1 MELSTYIARLRQEVA
16 AATELGGPE
25 VVAGAD
31 RLLLAL
37 EPAVRLT
44 LMEAITDAAA
54 EISAELPAGN
64 VDTRLR
70 GRGVEFVVESIAP
83 AEDEPESRGPADTEV
98 EDSGA
103 QVRITLRLPENL
115 KVRAEELATETGTSL
130 NSWLVEAVRT
140 ATRGSGIHLGG
151 TGWSVDLPNI
161 PGFTPPAPPTPPGRP
176 GQPRGRSRR
185 VTGWA

>member
-1 MELSTYIARLRQEVA
+1 MELSTYISRLRQEVA

-25 VVAGAD
+25 IVAGAD

-44 LMEAITDAAA
+44 LLEALTDAAA

-70 GRGVEFVVESIAP
+70 GRDVQFVVESVAAP
-83 AEDEPESRGPADTEV
+83 QDEPQSLSPADTDED
-98 EDSGA
+98 DSGA

-115 KVRAEELATETGTSL
+115 KARAEDLATETGLSL
-130 NSWLVEAVRT
+130 NSWLVEAVRG
-140 ATRGSGIHLGG
+140 ATRGNRIHLDGR
-151 TGWSVDLPNI
+151 GWSVDLPNI
-161 PGFTPPAPPTPPGRP
+161 PGFSPPMPPTAPGQP

>member
-1 MELSTYIARLRQEVA
+1 MELSTYISRLRQEVA

-44 LMEAITDAAA
+44 LLEAITDTAA
-54 EISAELPAGN
+54 EISAELPAGS

-70 GRGVEFVVESIAP
+70 GREVEFVVESVAAP
-83 AEDEPESRGPADTEV
+83 QDEPQSMGPDDTET

-103 QVRITLRLPENL
+103 QVRITLRLPESL

-130 NSWLVEAVRT
+130 NSWLVEAVRG
-140 ATRGSGIHLGG
+140 ATRGNRIHLDGR
-151 TGWSVDLPNI
+151 GWSVDLPNI
-161 PGFTPPAPPTPPGRP
+161 PGFSTPMPPSPPGQP